1 MSEEYR
7 KKLAEARNI
16 ADCNG
21 GFAAAVAHLYG
32 PLIRRT
38 K

>member
-7 KKLAEARNI
+7 KKLAEARII
-16 ADCNG
+16 ADRNG
-21 GFAAAVAHLYG
+21 GFAAAVEHLYG
-32 PLIRRT
+32 PLIRRA